1 MLRIKLIKNKSF
13 KEFLMPSYIE
23 YWRTLSYSTCQ
34 QYKSYKNIVRFR
46 KNLSKHATKNG
57 VTLINSPGDNDYQNF
72 INNIIKPKA
81 RRAAEDNGIACRA
94 KRVRLLKIEIA
105 QAPMVIDDALRPTRA
120 NASASASVAQQPI
133 AQALALVQEADSA
146 PVPMVQLEQPMADAA
161 PVPMIQF
168 GQPMAQEQVLLLTG
182 RVELGNEM
190 NVQQPMVDTTPVPM
204 IQPEQPM
211 AQAQVPMQEAAISL
225 PHCTNT
231 PIFNG
236 ANKPLVLNGLVIEVD
251 PVTLMVNATQ
261 MCKAAGKFFAEY
273 HRSKCYKDFQN
284 ELSEA
289 MGIPIGELTICENG
303 NRKGTMVHR
312 RIALHLAHRISPVF
326 EVQVTGYLD
335 ELFMTGRVELGNEM
349 NVQQLN
355 EKFEQR
361 VKEASKEVQAKASAD
376 VKTEQDR
383 CQELELQLATIQEA
397 QQLTKAAQEELMAI
411 KAREDL
417 ETTIQALV
425 NNTAPTIASF
435 KNGDNVLYLA
445 RIDETKFKYG
455 HTKNIVQRF
464 DAHMRP
470 GVYPMFEPVGIFL
483 CNNGVAAEDKVHAY
497 VKKNKLKAEYGTQRE
512 IILLDN
518 VDKLQRLI
526 KMMQK
531 CTTFMALTQSANDN
545 TDVELRRIELE
556 MKRIELLMECKI
568 TFEQYLQMK

>member
-1 MLRIKLIKNKSF
+1 MPPTTCYGYKRRYHDVETLKKQIIIHGKNAGV
-13 KEFLMPSYIE
+13 IIAD
-23 YWRTLSYSTCQ
+23 
-34 QYKSYKNIVRFR
+34 N
-46 KNLSKHATKNG
+46 NNG
-57 VTLINSPGDNDYQNF
+57 PV
-72 INNIIKPKA
+72 
-81 RRAAEDNGIACRA
+81 
-94 KRVRLLKIEIA
+94 LL
-105 QAPMVIDDALRPTRA
+105 IDDFIKVSPKILSQKRPRIEEH
-120 NASASASVAQQPI
+120 NVPVVKLVPLMAQTPVNVVDNTEQPMAQVLMQEADAVPVQ
-133 AQALALVQEADSA
+133 AQALALVQEPDAA
-146 PVPMVQLEQPMADAA
+146 TVPMVQ
-161 PVPMIQF
+161 F
-168 GQPMAQEQVLLLTG
+168 
-182 RVELGNEM
+182 
-190 NVQQPMVDTTPVPM
+190 
-204 IQPEQPM
+204 EQPM
-211 AQAQVPMQEAAISL
+211 AQAQVPMQEAYATLVQAQAPISL

-231 PIFNG
+231 NG
-236 ANKPLVLNGLVIEVD
+236 AEIIEFVLKLLNGADFIV
-251 PVTLMVNATQ
+251 PVRRDGYVNVTKICQ
-261 MCKAAGKFFAEY
+261 AAGKRLQ
-273 HRSKCYKDFQN
+273 HYKDRAENKHFLDRFVVLTRIQASTLFEAN
-284 ELSEA
+284 EGNCANRGTFAHPDIAIHIAQWCSADFSIQVSRWVRQL
-289 MGIPIGELTICENG
+289 LT
-303 NRKGTMVHR
+303 
-312 RIALHLAHRISPVF
+312 
-326 EVQVTGYLD
+326 
-335 ELFMTGRVELGNEM
+335 TGRVELGNEM
-349 NVQQLN
+349 STQQL
-355 EKFEQR
+355 EDVFKRRIE
-361 VKEASKEVQAKASAD
+361 EGEAKAAVD
-376 VKTEQDR
+376 LDAERNHCREIILQKN
-383 CQELELQLATIQEA
+383 ELELRLATIQDA